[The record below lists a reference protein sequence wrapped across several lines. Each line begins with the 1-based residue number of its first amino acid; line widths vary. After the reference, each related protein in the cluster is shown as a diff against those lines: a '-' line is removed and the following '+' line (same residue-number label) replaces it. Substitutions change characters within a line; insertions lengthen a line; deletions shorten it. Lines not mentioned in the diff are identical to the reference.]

1 MDFPVA
7 VSCEA
12 KISLLI
18 NKLKMDALCFPKFV
32 DVKVLS
38 ETLYRKRETP
48 LETTLPMLDRRM
60 RELSYHSE
68 ACWIR
73 TSVAVIGANTKW
85 VNVVWVNEHV
95 ITKRLQIEFSPKILL
110 TPNVS
115 KDVWLL
121 KINIEIFAVEVR

>member
-1 MDFPVA
+1 
-7 VSCEA
+7 
-12 KISLLI
+12 
-18 NKLKMDALCFPKFV
+18 
-32 DVKVLS
+32 
-38 ETLYRKRETP
+38 
-48 LETTLPMLDRRM
+48 MLDGRVT
-60 RELSYHSE
+60 ELTYHSE

-85 VNVVWVNEHV
+85 LYLVRVNKHV
-95 ITKRLQIEFSPKILL
+95 ITKRLQIEFSPKTLL